1 LISLTILISKPFRS
15 VFRAVLAVLVVG
27 WSAGVVRAQ
36 PGPSLSA
43 AEESALRAAPAPA
56 TDLDSTVFS
65 GEGKL
70 LIQFSQAY
78 FHQWAAGGQNNL
90 SVITKLDR
98 TWGLDR
104 GRFGWDSEV
113 HLAYGLQSRP
123 DERILLKTD
132 DRVELASKVGVRIL
146 PHGFATFMGSFRSQ
160 FAPGYQLL
168 NGAPNRDVVLSRWM
182 APGYGV
188 FAAGIDYKQPSGNL
202 SLFVAPL
209 TYKATWVH
217 DTTLSAAGAFGV
229 EPGLRARN
237 EIGGYL
243 KWAWTTPVVENVTY
257 AVRMD
262 LFSNFLKDP
271 QNVDV
276 FMDHLLTLKVNSIL
290 TTTVSATLLYDH
302 DVQLQKSDPV
312 LNPDGSVLTPARTG
326 PGVQFREVLSVGLSL
341 KL

>member
-1 LISLTILISKPFRS
+1 MKEVNFLITKTLNRYSLAL
-15 VFRAVLAVLVVG
+15 LALVC
-27 WSAGVVRAQ
+27 AAATALAQ
-36 PGPSLSA
+36 PGPTLSA
-43 AEESALRAAPAPA
+43 DEERALRAAPAPA
-56 TDLDSTVFS
+56 TDLDSTVVS
-65 GEGKL
+65 GEGRL
-70 LIQFSQAY
+70 LFQFSQVY
-78 FHQWAAGGQNNL
+78 LHQWAAGGQNNL
-90 SVITKLDR
+90 SILTKLDR

-123 DERILLKTD
+123 EERVLLKTD

-160 FAPGYQLL
+160 FAPGFQLV
-168 NGAPNRDVVLSRWM
+168 NGLPNRDVVLSRWM

-188 FAAGIDYKQPSGNL
+188 FAAGIDYKQPTGNL

-209 TYKATWVH
+209 TFKATWVL
-217 DTTLSAAGAFGV
+217 DTALSAVGAFGV

-312 LNPDGSVLTPARTG
+312 LNPDGTVLVPARSG

>member
-1 LISLTILISKPFRS
+1 MTGFET
-15 VFRAVLAVLVVG
+15 LAIH
-27 WSAGVVRAQ
+27 AGQ
-36 PGPSLSA
+36 
-43 AEESALRAAPAPA
+43 E
-56 TDLDSTVFS
+56 
-65 GEGKL
+65 
-70 LIQFSQAY
+70 
-78 FHQWAAGGQNNL
+78 
-90 SVITKLDR
+90 
-98 TWGLDR
+98 
-104 GRFGWDSEV
+104 
-113 HLAYGLQSRP
+113 P
-123 DERILLKTD
+123 DPTTG
-132 DRVELASKVGVRIL
+132 AVGVARL
-146 PHGFATFMGSFRSQ
+146 E
-160 FAPGYQLL
+160 LL
-168 NGAPNRDVVLSRWM
+168 LGAPELHRDR
-182 APGYGV
+182 
-188 FAAGIDYKQPSGNL
+188 D
-202 SLFVAPL
+202 
-209 TYKATWVH
+209 
-217 DTTLSAAGAFGV
+217 

-312 LNPDGSVLTPARTG
+312 LNPDGTVLTPARTG